1 MTLPEKRLLSGIQPS
16 GTKHLGNYFG
26 AIAQFLELQNEFAGE
41 CFVFIA
47 NFHALTTVNDAEE
60 MRRSTFELARTY
72 LSLGLDPAKTT
83 LFRQSDIPEVTEL
96 TWLLATVTGMG
107 LLERAHSY
115 KDKVAK
121 GIKPSVGLFTYP
133 VLMASDIL
141 IYDSTI
147 VPVGVDQVQHI
158 EMAQDMA
165 GHFNQTYGGGA
176 DLLRRPEARLSTTP
190 KVPGTDGEKMS
201 TSYGNT
207 IPLFESGK
215 KLKKLLGKIVTDST
229 PLGEPLD
236 PDGCNVFSLL
246 KLFSDDEELERI
258 AGWYRAGA
266 RDGEPFGYGH
276 AKMLLA
282 DAIEGHFA
290 PAREKMAHYEAHP
303 EEVEAVLVQGAAR
316 ARPIARATL
325 DRCKKACGL
334 L

>member
-1 MTLPEKRLLSGIQPS
+1 MSLPEKRLLSGIQPS

-26 AIAQFLELQNEFAGE
+26 AIAQFLELQDEFAGE

-47 NFHALTTVNDAEE
+47 DYHALTTLNDAEQ
-60 MRRSTFELARTY
+60 MRRSIFDLAVTY

-96 TWLLATVTGMG
+96 TWLLTTVTGMG

-165 GHFNQTYGGGA
+165 GHFNQIYGDGESV
-176 DLLRRPEARLSTTP
+176 LRRPEARLSTTP

-229 PLGEPLD
+229 ALGEPLD
-236 PDGCNVFSLL
+236 PDGCNVFALL
-246 KLFSDDEELERI
+246 KLFIGDEEQERI
-258 AGWYRAGA
+258 TSWYRAGK

-282 DAIEGHFA
+282 DKIEDHFA
-290 PAREKMAHYEAHP
+290 PARDKKAHYEAHP
-303 EEVEAVLVQGAAR
+303 EEVRGVLAAGADR
-316 ARPIARATL
+316 ARPIARTTL
-325 DRCKKACGL
+325 DRCKRACGL

>member
-1 MTLPEKRLLSGIQPS
+1 M
-16 GTKHLGNYFG
+16 
-26 AIAQFLELQNEFAGE
+26 
-41 CFVFIA
+41 
-47 NFHALTTVNDAEE
+47 
-60 MRRSTFELARTY
+60 
-72 LSLGLDPAKTT
+72 
-83 LFRQSDIPEVTEL
+83 TEL

-121 GIKPSVGLFTYP
+121 GIKPNVGLFTYP

-165 GHFNQTYGGGA
+165 GHFNQTYGSGS

-207 IPLFESGK
+207 IPLFESGR
-215 KLKKLLGKIVTDST
+215 KLRKLLGKIVTDST

-236 PDGCNVFSLL
+236 PERCNVFALL
-246 KLFSDDEELERI
+246 KLFSDDDELERL
-258 AGWYRAGA
+258 ASWYRAGA
-266 RDGEPFGYGH
+266 RDGQPFGYGH
-276 AKMLLA
+276 AKILLA
-282 DAIEGHFA
+282 DKIESHFA

-303 EEVEAVLVQGAAR
+303 DEVEAVLVAGAER

-325 DRCKKACGL
+325 DRCKRACGL